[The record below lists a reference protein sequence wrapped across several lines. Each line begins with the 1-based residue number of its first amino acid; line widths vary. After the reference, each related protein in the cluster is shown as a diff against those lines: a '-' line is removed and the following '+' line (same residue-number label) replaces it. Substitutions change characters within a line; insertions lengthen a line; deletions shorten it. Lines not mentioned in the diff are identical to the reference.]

1 MSSSA
6 PVNFTYPG
14 VMVTDAEYGPYPIPD
29 VGFRTFYLTG
39 TSLRGPLTPTP
50 ISSLAEFYQIFGP
63 RTPTSYLP
71 EAVRD
76 IFQIV
81 NAPVWINRIE
91 SAITP
96 GAPGQ
101 VILSTLAQNAQW
113 TINSASA
120 TSFTVTVG
128 GDTTSSQTLSG
139 LTAAALQTAIQGLAS
154 VGSGNALV
162 TLSGGVFTVTLAGSL
177 GATNEAA
184 GFLTATGTG
193 GTVTVVQTNSGR
205 PTTEVLEVTTVGPG
219 SDYNYVA
226 SPVHGIS
233 VSYQNGT
240 LYVYDAGV
248 LTESWPNVSLSTP
261 QNPNGANAPVAVQ
274 MVNNGSNLIQIA
286 WLSTTFNPDNTMAP
300 SYTVNPG
307 SATSFTLTFLG
318 QTTVSLTTSG
328 LNASSVQAALQAL
341 STIGPGGV
349 QVTLSGGL
357 FTVTLANTLAVATQ
371 LSSALTGTG
380 TGGSVTVTQVNA
392 GGLQVGISGATD
404 GMAVTAADIA
414 GNGLTPGTGVYA
426 FANMIYDPGFLLAPG
441 YTQAVVGNAMI
452 NVATNFYKL
461 AVLEDTFGNGSS
473 VNALI
478 NERNQYASPHG
489 HAVYIGEWL
498 QTNDLVTGALIY
510 IPPGPAWAANIAL
523 SHNQPGGIGNVG
535 AGLAYTYPNVVGLEY
550 SWDDINQG
558 ILNQAGVD
566 IPRNFTTSGQ
576 GYVQWAARTISTDV
590 LYTFVQ
596 VRIILDVIAV
606 SLYRGLRNYVFSLID
621 GQGILVGN
629 IASSIAGLLFP
640 LWQAGILF
648 GNTADEAFRVI
659 PQSQELSQLEQGIL
673 NVDVYVKP
681 SPIAERINV
690 TEYRVPLNIDLTS
703 GQVILDNTLTLS
715 SQVQQLS

>member
-6 PVNFTYPG
+6 PANFTYPG

-50 ISSLAEFYQIFGP
+50 ISGLAEFYRIFGP

-81 NAPVWINRIE
+81 NAPVWINRVE

-96 GAPGQ
+96 GVAGQ
-101 VILSTLAQNAQW
+101 LILSTQAQNASW
-113 TINSASA
+113 TINPGLA

-128 GDTTSSQTLSG
+128 GDTTGSQTVSG
-139 LTAAALQTAIQGLAS
+139 LTASALQTAITGLAS
-154 VGSGNALV
+154 VGSGNAVV
-162 TLSGGVFTVTLAGSL
+162 TLASGVYTVTLAGSL
-177 GATNEAA
+177 AAANEPAT
-184 GFLTATGTG
+184 FLTASGTG
-193 GTVTVVQTNSGR
+193 GTVTVTQINSGR
-205 PTTEVLEVTTVGPG
+205 PTTQVLEITTVGPG
-219 SDYNYVA
+219 SDYNYMA
-226 SPVHGIS
+226 GPAHGIS

-240 LYVYDAGV
+240 LNVYDAGV
-248 LTESWPNVSLSTP
+248 LTESWPNVSISTP
-261 QNPNGANAPVAVQ
+261 QNPNGANAPVAAQ
-274 MVNNGSNLIQIA
+274 MVNNGSNLIHMA
-286 WLSTTFNPDNTMAP
+286 WLTTSYNPDNTAP
-300 SYTVNPG
+300 PSWTVDPSG
-307 SATSFTLTFLG
+307 TASFSLTFLG
-318 QTTVSLTTSG
+318 QTTVALTTSG
-328 LNASSVQAALQAL
+328 LSASSVQAALQAL
-341 STIGPGGV
+341 STMGPGGV
-349 QVTLSGGL
+349 QVTLSGGV
-357 FTVTLANTLAVATQ
+357 FTVTLANTLAVAAQ
-371 LSSALTGTG
+371 PASALTGAG
-380 TGGSVTVTQVNA
+380 SGGSVTVSQVNA
-392 GGLQVGISGATD
+392 GGLQVGISGGTD

-426 FANMIYDPGFLLAPG
+426 FADAKYDPGFLLAPG
-441 YTQAVVGNAMI
+441 YTQEVVGNAMI
-452 NVATNFYKL
+452 NVATNFWKL

-478 NERNQYASPHG
+478 AERNQYASPHG
-489 HAVYIGEWL
+489 HAVYVGEWL

-566 IPRNFTTSGQ
+566 IPRNFTTAGQ
-576 GYVQWAARTISTDV
+576 GYVQWAARTISTDP

-629 IASSIAGLLFP
+629 IASSISGLLFP

-648 GNTADEAFRVI
+648 GNTPDEAFRVI
-659 PQSQELSQLEQGIL
+659 PQQQQLTQLEQGIL
-673 NVDVYVKP
+673 NIDVYVKP

-690 TEYRVPLNIDLTS
+690 TEYRVPLNIDLTT

-715 SQVQQLS
+715 SQVQQLT